1 MPHASLSRIPPLAA
15 AVLAFALAAPGS
27 AGAQEPEKEPF
38 TEARFEELQDQG
50 AYVLLD
56 VFADWCPT
64 CAAQQKV
71 LAAFQEEH
79 PDAPLHMLSIDFD
92 DRKDLVRHFEA
103 PRQSTLILY
112 HGTERVWFS
121 VAETR
126 RDVIFDALAAATR

>member
-1 MPHASLSRIPPLAA
+1 MTIQSLKRVA
-15 AVLAFALAAPGS
+15 ALATIMIVTA
-27 AGAQEPEKEPF
+27 AGGAVAQEPDKEPF
-38 TEARFEELQDQG
+38 TEERFEALQEQG

-71 LAAFQEEH
+71 LAAFQEQH
-79 PDAPLHMLSIDFD
+79 PDAPLHILTIDFD
-92 DRKDLVRHFEA
+92 DQKDLVRRFRA

-112 HGTERVWFS
+112 HGTEQIWFS

-126 RDVIFDALAAATR
+126 EDPIFEALGQALR

>member
-1 MPHASLSRIPPLAA
+1 MISIPT
-15 AVLAFALAAPGS
+15 AVSAQAPD
-27 AGAQEPEKEPF
+27 KEPF
-38 TEARFEELQDQG
+38 TEQRFEALQEQG

-71 LAAFQEEH
+71 LAAFQDEH
-79 PDAPLHMLSIDFD
+79 PDAPLHILSIDFD
-92 DRKDLVRHFEA
+92 DRKDLVRRFGA
-103 PRQSTLILY
+103 PRQSTLILF

-126 RDVIFDALAAATR
+126 RDAIFGALAAATR

>member
-1 MPHASLSRIPPLAA
+1 MSTRSLRKTIPLALITLALSAPSATA
-15 AVLAFALAAPGS
+15 AQAPD
-27 AGAQEPEKEPF
+27 KEPF
-38 TEARFEELQDQG
+38 TEQRFETLQEQG

-64 CAAQQKV
+64 CAAQQEV

-79 PDAPLHMLSIDFD
+79 PDAPLHILSIDFD
-92 DRKDLVRHFEA
+92 DRKDLVRHFGA
-103 PRQSTLILY
+103 PRQSTLILF

-126 RDVIFDALAAATR
+126 RDVIFEALAAATR